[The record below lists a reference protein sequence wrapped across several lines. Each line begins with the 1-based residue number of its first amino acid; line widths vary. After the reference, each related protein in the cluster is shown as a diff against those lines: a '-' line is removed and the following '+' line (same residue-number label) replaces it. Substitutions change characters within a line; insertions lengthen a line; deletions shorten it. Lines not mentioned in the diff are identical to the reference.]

1 MLRIK
6 LVEVEN
12 FKSFSSRI
20 SLPLESGL
28 NVINGPNG
36 TGKSNL
42 LDAICCAFG
51 CEPKLLRVNNYSDL
65 LNAQGLHVAQQGYA
79 MLHLQS
85 ESTRTV
91 LRVEI
96 NSKGAIW
103 SIDGRTQSAK
113 EIRDFGRS
121 HGFDYSEGSMGIIRQ
136 NFVVRLLDNPRML
149 SDAIQGANGALRL
162 LDSIRAAQNEAVRL
176 KEAKGGINSALT
188 LLKARIEEEEKK
200 QKRKIR
206 MMGIQISDNNK

>member
-65 LNAQGLHVAQQGYA
+65 LNAQVFSINCSI
-79 MLHLQS
+79 HLFYYLIIIGI
-85 ESTRTV
+85 TCC
-91 LRVEI
+91 L
-96 NSKGAIW
+96 
-103 SIDGRTQSAK
+103 
-113 EIRDFGRS
+113 IRICNAS
-121 HGFDYSEGSMGIIRQ
+121 PVI
-136 NFVVRLLDNPRML
+136 
-149 SDAIQGANGALRL
+149 
-162 LDSIRAAQNEAVRL
+162 
-176 KEAKGGINSALT
+176 
-188 LLKARIEEEEKK
+188 
-200 QKRKIR
+200 
-206 MMGIQISDNNK
+206 